1 MPYVYRKE
9 PLAREGDPLQ
19 PPQAFPALSSS
30 QQGQSQYPERILKK
44 IETARKYDCQY
55 IPTND
60 DIKEIEFEK
69 YKAVFKDTLVHD
81 ILFLR
86 RIRETPSGKEWLV
99 YRCQDT
105 ITDDEGNPR
114 TNSYYEGF
122 TTEQV
127 PNIKRNALREIIDV
141 VMERERI
148 VYTIQFTKESIDQ
161 ALATAR
167 NVPSDFAVA
176 YSSDFGPD
184 PWRGNELTIW
194 NLNDFTTYPFDILEE
209 ANKTGY
215 SRKDGTGIPDMFKDQ
230 KEDAERLH
238 DSIKTLNVQKAKR
251 EIQKAESYQQQ
262 QQQQQQA
269 KKS

>member
-9 PLAREGDPLQ
+9 PAAREGNPLQ
-19 PPQAFPALSSS
+19 PPEAFPALSQ
-30 QQGQSQYPERILKK
+30 QQGQQPQYPERILKK

-55 IPTND
+55 IPTGD

-86 RIRETPSGKEWLV
+86 RIKETPSNKEWLV
-99 YRCQDT
+99 YRVQDT

-114 TNSYYEGF
+114 TNGYYVGF

-148 VYTIQFTKESIDQ
+148 IYTIPFTKEAVDQ
-161 ALATAR
+161 ALANAR
-167 NVPSDFAVA
+167 NIPSDYAVA
-176 YSSDFGPD
+176 YGSDFGPD

-194 NLNDFTTYPFDILEE
+194 NLNDFTTYSFDVLEE
-209 ANKTGY
+209 ANRTGY
-215 SRKDGTGIPDMFKDQ
+215 SNKAGTAIPDMFKHQ
-230 KEDAERLH
+230 EEDGERLSE
-238 DSIKTLNVQKAKR
+238 SIKTMNVQKTKR
-251 EIQKAESYQQQ
+251 DIQKAESYQQTQ
-262 QQQQQQA
+262 NQ
-269 KKS
+269 KKG